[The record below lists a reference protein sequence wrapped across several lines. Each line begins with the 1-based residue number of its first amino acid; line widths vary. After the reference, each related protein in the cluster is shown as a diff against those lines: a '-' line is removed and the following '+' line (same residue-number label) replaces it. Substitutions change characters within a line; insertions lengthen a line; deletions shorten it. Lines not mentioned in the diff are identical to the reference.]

1 MCVCAR
7 AVPFLMTSISDLLLE
22 FRTLPQ
28 MCVRV
33 CVCLSFTGT
42 STGLVLKSPNKYT
55 RWHIWT
61 GKKKR
66 KNEKGRKI
74 KKSWC
79 VCVTYVHFLF
89 SAGYCI
95 VSPLKQPT
103 IQTCSV
109 YPDVEGQSKKVN
121 GRQFCFQIFRTRRWA
136 DVDPM
141 LRWGGR
147 ERDGVSKE
155 RGRKR
160 ENWAGVVQQE
170 WVRYVRSVGWDSVS
184 FS

>member
-1 MCVCAR
+1 MDR
-7 AVPFLMTSISDLLLE
+7 
-22 FRTLPQ
+22 
-28 MCVRV
+28 
-33 CVCLSFTGT
+33 
-42 STGLVLKSPNKYT
+42 K
-55 RWHIWT
+55 
-61 GKKKR
+61 KKKR

-141 LRWGGR
+141 LR
-147 ERDGVSKE
+147 
-155 RGRKR
+155 
-160 ENWAGVVQQE
+160 
-170 WVRYVRSVGWDSVS
+170 
-184 FS
+184 